1 MAEKKIVLE
10 KYIILFTCPDRQ
22 GIVSKITSLLYEQN
36 VNIIKME
43 EHVENKENLFFIRLV
58 LQSSS
63 AIIEND
69 EFTEKLFSFEHFFNG
84 KLSIYKLSKKDNC
97 AIFVTKEQLPL
108 YDLLIKHQTNDLN
121 CNIKMVIS
129 NHENLK
135 NVADQFKIP
144 FFHFPLN
151 SKNKSKIE
159 PQIINFMKT
168 NNIDI
173 IILARYMQILSPD
186 FIQKFEQK
194 IINIHHGF
202 LPAFKGG
209 RPYRQAWERG
219 VKIIGATAHYVSNDL
234 DEGPI
239 ITQDVIS
246 INHTYSEKDMIR
258 TGKDIERRVLTNAV
272 QAHLDRRIILHN
284 GRTIVFNR

>member
-1 MAEKKIVLE
+1 MTLQKME
-10 KYIILFTCPDRQ
+10 KYIILFKCPDRQ
-22 GIVSKITSLLYEQN
+22 GIVAKITGWLFEQN
-36 VNIIKME
+36 LNIISME
-43 EHVENKENLFFIRLV
+43 EHVEDKSTHFFMRIV
-58 LQSSS
+58 IQSS
-63 AIIEND
+63 IELN
-69 EFTEKLFSFEHFFNG
+69 ENENFVNSLFKFSETFNG
-84 KLSIYKLSKKDNC
+84 QFSIKKITQKDNC

-121 CNIKMVIS
+121 CNIKMVVS
-129 NHENLK
+129 NHETLK
-135 NVADQFKIP
+135 PISKKFNIP
-144 FFHFPLN
+144 YFHFPLN
-151 SKNKSKIE
+151 SKNKSEIE
-159 PQIINFMKT
+159 PQIIQFMEDNK
-168 NNIDI
+168 IDLI
-173 IILARYMQILSPD
+173 VLARYMQILSPD
-186 FIQKFEQK
+186 FIKKYDQK

-219 VKIIGATAHYVSNDL
+219 VKIIGATAHYVTNEL

-258 TGKDIERRVLTNAV
+258 AGKDIERRVLTNAV
-272 QAHLDRRIILHN
+272 QAHLDYRVILHH